1 MESAVEQ
8 EYPHDDFPYQKI
20 TLLEYNQKAKGGK
33 QQMAENNNNFKSTVE
48 ALFQGMDGGV
58 SCANCGYD
66 SSSSFTNIGSRL
78 AFRGEIEEA
87 ESVTAFKAIKAILA

>member
-1 MESAVEQ
+1 M
-8 EYPHDDFPYQKI
+8 K
-20 TLLEYNQKAKGGK
+20 KALHLPRGWIPLYRVVCRS
-33 QQMAENNNNFKSTVE
+33 NNNSN
-48 ALFQGMDGGV
+48 ANGGV
-58 SCANCGYD
+58 SYANCGND

>member
-48 ALFQGMDGGV
+48 ALFQGMDGV
-58 SCANCGYD
+58 I
-66 SSSSFTNIGSRL
+66 SSKTL
-78 AFRGEIEEA
+78 
-87 ESVTAFKAIKAILA
+87 SVTQFMWVIRSFFRL

>member
-1 MESAVEQ
+1 MHRGLGDFDYFFGRIFFQQYLKEKQSSFSIAEGAVARRQRYAER
-8 EYPHDDFPYQKI
+8 
-20 TLLEYNQKAKGGK
+20 TAAYNSSYA
-33 QQMAENNNNFKSTVE
+33 V
-48 ALFQGMDGGV
+48 GGV